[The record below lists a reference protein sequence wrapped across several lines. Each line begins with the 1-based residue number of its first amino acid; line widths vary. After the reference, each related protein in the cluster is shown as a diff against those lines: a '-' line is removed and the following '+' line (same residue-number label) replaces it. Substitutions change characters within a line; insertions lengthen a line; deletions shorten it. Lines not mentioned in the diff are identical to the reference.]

1 MVGPLN
7 PPVAVLIVAADPLVR
22 DGLAARLED
31 RPELSIVG
39 RTGPED
45 AALFA
50 SQARVVLWDLGATPE
65 PDLDPLL
72 ELTASAVPVVVLAG
86 RPEPAA
92 AALRAGARGVLGRTA
107 DADTLVLGLL
117 AAAGGLSVLDPEL
130 LPTAGVLRPAGPGE
144 PPEALTPRELEVLDL
159 VADGLS
165 NKEIARRLG
174 ISEHTVKFHVNTI
187 MSKLGARSR
196 TEAAVIAARLG
207 LIAI

>member
-1 MVGPLN
+1 MDGPLD

-39 RTGPED
+39 LTGPED

-50 SQARVVLWDLGATPE
+50 PQARVVLWDLGAAPE

-72 ELTASAVPVVVLAG
+72 ELTTSGVPVVVLAG

-92 AALRAGARGVLGRTA
+92 AALRAGVRGVLGRTA

-117 AAAGGLSVLDPEL
+117 AAVRGMSVLDPEL
-130 LPTAGVLRPAGPGE
+130 LPAAGILRPAGPGE
-144 PPEALTPRELEVLDL
+144 PPETLTPRERQVLGL
-159 VADGLS
+159 IADGLS

-196 TEAAVIAARLG
+196 TEAVVIAARLG

>member
-1 MVGPLN
+1 MDGPLN
-7 PPVAVLIVAADPLVR
+7 LPVDVLIVAADPLVR

-31 RPELSIVG
+31 RPELAIVG
-39 RTGPED
+39 RTDPD
-45 AALFA
+45 DVTLFA
-50 SQARVVLWDLGATPE
+50 PQARVVLWDLGSTPE

-72 ELTASAVPVVVLAG
+72 ELTASGVPVVVLAG

-92 AALRAGARGVLGRTA
+92 AALRAGVRGVLGRTA
-107 DADTLVLGLL
+107 AVDSLVLGLL
-117 AAAGGLSVLDPEL
+117 AAAVGLIVVDPEL
-130 LPTAGVLRPAGPGE
+130 LPAAGILRPAGPGE
-144 PPEALTPRELEVLDL
+144 PPETLTPRELEVLSL

-196 TEAAVIAARLG
+196 TEAVVTAARLG